1 MAMGPR
7 KRVRPR
13 LWGQGLVF
21 DMREL
26 IAFLRL
32 SYVCTPRFGWKW
44 LRIQRHP
51 RRWVRWYSPETEE
64 RDKSVRLRNIQVHPL
79 QAA

>member
-32 SYVCTPRFGWKW
+32 SYVLRLALGGSGCGFSVTQGDVSVGAAPTPKNGTNRFG
-44 LRIQRHP
+44 
-51 RRWVRWYSPETEE
+51 
-64 RDKSVRLRNIQVHPL
+64 
-79 QAA
+79 